1 MAKVLLKALDIL
13 ALFDR
18 DRPEWAEHEVA
29 TALALP
35 TSTAHRLLGSLRNR
49 GYVVRV
55 KGGRYRLGPA
65 AIALGRRAADDAV
78 APGLRAAL
86 ERVAAETGETAVVG
100 IRDPAGG
107 GLLILDRIESTHRL
121 RMVVD
126 VGHVVPLHAGAGSK
140 ALLAHL
146 APAEIERVA
155 AGPLPRL
162 GPATITDPG
171 ALLRDLETHPP
182 RGPCPQPRGG
192 DRGRLGGGIAGHRDE
207 RTGRG
212 GGGCHRPGGQAQPR
226 SRGDGRRRREPR
238 GRRHRVMPGGAPLTG
253 AIGQLH
259 VTVSDIGRRSAEITS
274 EPHVVHRKDDI
285 ELWIGFLKDPDG
297 TALAI
302 MSEEPAPG

>member
-65 AIALGRRAADDAV
+65 AIVLGRRAADDAV
-78 APGLRAAL
+78 APGLRASL

-171 ALLRDLETHPP
+171 ALLRDLENI
-182 RGPCPQPRGG
+182 RR
-192 DRGRLGGGIAGHRDE
+192 AGH
-207 RTGRG
+207 
-212 GGGCHRPGGQAQPR
+212 AR
-226 SRGDGRRRREPR
+226 SREEAIEGGWGVASPVIGMNGRAEAVVGIIAPVARHSREAEATAVAVVSR
-238 GRRHRVMPGGAPLTG
+238 AVAGTG
-253 AIGQLH
+253 
-259 VTVSDIGRRSAEITS
+259 
-274 EPHVVHRKDDI
+274 
-285 ELWIGFLKDPDG
+285 
-297 TALAI
+297 
-302 MSEEPAPG
+302 

>member
-65 AIALGRRAADDAV
+65 AIVLGRRAADDAV
-78 APGLRAAL
+78 APGLRASL

-171 ALLRDLETHPP
+171 ALLRDLENI
-182 RGPCPQPRGG
+182 RR
-192 DRGRLGGGIAGHRDE
+192 AGH
-207 RTGRG
+207 
-212 GGGCHRPGGQAQPR
+212 AR
-226 SRGDGRRRREPR
+226 SREEAIEGGWGVASPVIGMNGRAEAVVGIIAPVARHSREAEAAAVAVVSR
-238 GRRHRVMPGGAPLTG
+238 AVAGTG
-253 AIGQLH
+253 
-259 VTVSDIGRRSAEITS
+259 
-274 EPHVVHRKDDI
+274 
-285 ELWIGFLKDPDG
+285 
-297 TALAI
+297 
-302 MSEEPAPG
+302 